1 MINFFNKCELNCKTL
16 KDLSGKQIPRDI
28 LLDYKLYN
36 NLYDSICEL
45 KEIYSTTNTT
55 CLQSSAESKQKWP
68 LLNLVR
74 QILKLNGYKLIPVRL
89 SDGYTKDGKKQYIRY
104 FLIQKITTQESS
116 TEMET

>member
-1 MINFFNKCELNCKTL
+1 MNERNIVLINFFNKCGLNCKTL
-16 KDLSGKQIPRDI
+16 KDLSEKLIPRDI
-28 LLDYKLYN
+28 LLDLKSYN
-36 NLYDSICEL
+36 NLYESICEL

-89 SDGYTKDGKKQYIRY
+89 SDGYTKAPMKYVKHYV
-104 FLIQKITTQESS
+104 
-116 TEMET
+116 

>member
-1 MINFFNKCELNCKTL
+1 MNEKKIVLINFFNKCGLNCKTL

-28 LLDYKLYN
+28 LLDLKLYN
-36 NLYDSICEL
+36 KLYESISEL

-74 QILKLNGYKLIPVRL
+74 QILKLNNYNLIPIRL
-89 SDGYTKDGKKQYIRY
+89 SDGYTKDGKKKYKRY
-104 FLIQKITTQESS
+104 FLIKEKL
-116 TEMET
+116 